1 MFIPLREQYTANTM
15 KKEHH
20 YGRLIASLVAC
31 LIPGYVALYLF
42 TTSIP
47 GWYSRLKKPGFLPSD
62 LIIFYAVILIFC
74 LLGLSLYS
82 IWNAGL
88 NRNEVKAAFQLFL
101 FTLTVFLLWF
111 CSFFYLQAL
120 FFAFVI
126 MVMVVAVMV
135 CTLAQSLR
143 SAVTSAFFIVPCLI
157 LMLIICY
164 ANMQIVL
171 LNSGLPVWG
180 IIP

>member
-1 MFIPLREQYTANTM
+1 MFIPLREQYTAHTM

-47 GWYSRLKKPGFLPSD
+47 GWYSRLKKPDFLPSD
-62 LIIFYAVILIFC
+62 LIIFYAIILIFC

-88 NRNEVKAAFQLFL
+88 NRSEVKAAFQLFL

-164 ANMQIVL
+164 ANLQMVL

>member
-1 MFIPLREQYTANTM
+1 M

-31 LIPGYVALYLF
+31 LIPGYAALYLF

-47 GWYSRLKKPGFLPSD
+47 GWFSGLKKPDFLPSD
-62 LIIFYAVILIFC
+62 IIIFYAIILLFC
-74 LLGLSLYS
+74 LLGLSLYC

-88 NRNEVKAAFQLFL
+88 SHSEVKASYRLFL
-101 FTLTVFLLWF
+101 VTLIFFVFWF
-111 CSFFYLQAL
+111 VSFFYLQAA
-120 FFAFVI
+120 FFSLIIMLMVI
-126 MVMVVAVMV
+126 AVML

-143 SAVTSAFFIVPCLI
+143 SAVNAVFFIVPTLI

-164 ANMQIVL
+164 ANLQIVL
-171 LNSGLPVWG
+171 MNAGLPVWG
-180 IIP
+180 IMAQ